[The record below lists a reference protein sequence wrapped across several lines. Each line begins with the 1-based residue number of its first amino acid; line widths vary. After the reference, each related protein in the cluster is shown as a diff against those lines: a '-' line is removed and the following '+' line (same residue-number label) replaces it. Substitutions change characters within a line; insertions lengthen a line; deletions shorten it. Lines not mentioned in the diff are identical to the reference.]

1 MLTAGSFAAALL
13 GVTALLIVAV
23 IWLAVRRGW
32 DRRDAAQST
41 QRLDEALRAKEI
53 EDEIEA
59 LPPDALRDRAKL
71 WVRNN
76 TR

>member
-1 MLTAGSFAAALL
+1 MLTSGALGAALL

-41 QRLDEALRAKEI
+41 QRLDEALKAKEI
-53 EDEIEA
+53 EDEVEA
-59 LPPDALRDRAKL
+59 LSPDALKSRSRK
-71 WVRNN
+71 WVRNT

>member
-1 MLTAGSFAAALL
+1 MLESGVLGAALL
-13 GVTALLIVAV
+13 GVTALLMGAV

-41 QRLDEALRAKEI
+41 QRLDEALKAKEI